1 MTEEVKNPL
10 SDKVVV
16 LQYTLESINDMIN
29 MMNKPLLT
37 PTMAWANLIVNIQ
50 DQCAP
55 QIDELNKKAENES
68 KTTTKKSGN

>member
-1 MTEEVKNPL
+1 MTEETKNPL
-10 SDKVVV
+10 SDKMVV
-16 LQYTLESINDMIN
+16 LQYTLESINDIIN

-55 QIDELNKKAENES
+55 QIEVFNQALKEKDEQPA
-68 KTTTKKSGN
+68 G

>member
-10 SDKVVV
+10 GEHMVYR
-16 LQYTLESINDMIN
+16 QYSLDAINAMIN

-55 QIDELNKKAENES
+55 QIEVFNQALKEKDEQPA
-68 KTTTKKSGN
+68 G

>member
-10 SDKVVV
+10 NDKVVV
-16 LQYTLESINDMIN
+16 LQYTFESINDMIN

-55 QIDELNKKAENES
+55 QIEVFNQALKEKDEQPA
-68 KTTTKKSGN
+68 G